1 MECCQYF
8 LEGNI
13 FSSII
18 GRALCGLTENTVS
31 SEQRNEEKCAFQLEG
46 NNGLIFMGVQI
57 ELIRKSLCSSPNAAK
72 IKADHIKF
80 QTLIA
85 VQVMDLGMFNHFGK
99 NEKSGQMHV

>member
-31 SEQRNEEKCAFQLEG
+31 SEQRNEVKKGAFQLEG

-72 IKADHIKF
+72 LRPIISSFKPSWLFRLWILVC
-80 QTLIA
+80 LITSE
-85 VQVMDLGMFNHFGK
+85 N
-99 NEKSGQMHV
+99 